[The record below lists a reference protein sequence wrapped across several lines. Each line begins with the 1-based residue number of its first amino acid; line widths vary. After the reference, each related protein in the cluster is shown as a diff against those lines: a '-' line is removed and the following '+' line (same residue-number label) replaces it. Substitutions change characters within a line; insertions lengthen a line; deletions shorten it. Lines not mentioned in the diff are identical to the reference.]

1 MTKRQLKKAAAV
13 LAGTAAIALGAR
25 LEMAIPGTD
34 VPQTAQ
40 TLAVLIAGIF
50 LGPVYGSLSVIAYVV
65 LGVVGLPI
73 FAGDRSGP
81 EVLVGPTAGYLLG
94 FLVAAAIAG
103 RWTTTKSANRFDG
116 AFAGMAL
123 AHSAV
128 LFLGWF
134 RLAVAL
140 GPGSATTIGVEP
152 FWLGAIVKSLIAA
165 AVCAFVA
172 NRRDP
177 SRERYDE
184 RPK

>member
-13 LAGTAAIALGAR
+13 LAGTTAIALGAR

-65 LGVVGLPI
+65 LGVVGFPI